1 MQAVRSRGRPARA
14 CAADLASSAS
24 SSGFHYLES
33 HAPSPLLI
41 LLAACSVT
49 KGEPSI
55 GSDSDPDKDV
65 DTGETGT
72 DVGADGT
79 DSGARRRRLHRRGW
93 GLRRRVRG
101 SARAADDSTDGVEDC
116 DDLDGFDGDGD
127 SYADAASGGDDC
139 DDEDEAV
146 HPGADEVFYD
156 GLDQDCAG
164 DDDYDADGDGERSDA
179 WGGDDCD
186 DGDPGELACY
196 EVTLTIPSASNLYA
210 ATLTS
215 VPSMPGGGGILP
227 VEVELPAGTARHFI
241 VEAAS
246 GTWKVGQTVGPDGH
260 IVEGTEVNFADYGGF
275 AGPRLRDRIRL
286 LTAVFADSAGPTE
299 TPPASFD
306 CDDTSAAEFSPLV
319 YQFYCVG
326 DGLTGE
332 GEGDPQRFVIPTDAT
347 RLYFGALD
355 GTGGGANPG
364 TYSDNPGELEVTIRM
379 AVTSR

>member
-1 MQAVRSRGRPARA
+1 MRR
-14 CAADLASSAS
+14 L
-24 SSGFHYLES
+24 
-33 HAPSPLLI
+33 PLFL

-49 KGEPSI
+49 KGEPIES
-55 GSDSDPDKDV
+55 GSDSDSPDKEV
-65 DTGETGT
+65 DTGGTGT

-79 DSGARRRRLHRRGW
+79 DSGDADGDGYTVEDGDCDDGDSGIHPG
-93 GLRRRVRG
+93 
-101 SARAADDSTDGVEDC
+101 AADDSTDGVDQNC

-127 SYADAASGGDDC
+127 GYADAASGGDDC
-139 DDEDEAV
+139 DDEDEEV

-227 VEVELPAGTARHFI
+227 VEVELPVGTARHFT

-260 IVEGTEVNFADYGGF
+260 IVEGTEVTFADYGGF

-286 LTAVFADSAGPTE
+286 LTAVFADSAGPTA

-332 GEGDPQRFVIPTDAT
+332 GDGDQQRFVIPADAT